1 MQKTQQRG
9 DTSRRE
15 SQINAHGFVEVEEQA
30 KRAQEEIQ
38 VIC

>member
-1 MQKTQQRG
+1 MQKTQQRS
-9 DTSRRE
+9 DTRRRE
-15 SQINAHGFVEVEEQA
+15 SQISTHGFVQVEEET